1 MAGKKRISEETP
13 HSGDDR
19 GWRLAQLAVGLIREK
34 LIVAKDS
41 DGRIIHELNNETQI
55 SMALEAASYLL
66 DAAERHSY
74 FQYAYQ
80 LFDDEYLSIN
90 AIAVRFKSADW
101 KGLTSF
107 QAVEEILKPI
117 LSRLKDIE
125 GGPLLFGPHM
135 PESPLAHLPHSS
147 VETTLQALWMPV
159 EKLEVYLDDTKR
171 RRQYFVRRIFL
182 LAKLLLSEDFPRL
195 RRSYPLKSQK
205 IPDPQITQKSGKLRK

>member
-66 DAAERHSY
+66 DAADRHSY
-74 FQYAYQ
+74 VQHAYQ

-90 AIAVRFKSADW
+90 AISIRFKSADW
-101 KGLTSF
+101 KGLTSP

-117 LSRLKDIE
+117 LRRLKDFE
-125 GGPLLFGPHM
+125 ALPLLGPHT

-147 VETTLQALWMPV
+147 VGTTLEALWMPV
-159 EKLEVYLDDTKR
+159 EKLEVNSDGTKR
-171 RRQYFVRRIFL
+171 GKRYFVRRIIL
-182 LAKLLLSEDFPRL
+182 LAKLLFSEDFSRL
-195 RRSYPLKSQK
+195 RRPYPLKPQK
-205 IPDPQITQKSGKLRK
+205 NS

>member
-66 DAAERHSY
+66 DAADRHSY
-74 FQYAYQ
+74 VQHAYQ

-90 AIAVRFKSADW
+90 AISIRFKSADW
-101 KGLTSF
+101 KGLTSP

-117 LSRLKDIE
+117 LRRLKDFE
-125 GGPLLFGPHM
+125 ALPLLGPHT

-147 VETTLQALWMPV
+147 VGTTLEALWMPV
-159 EKLEVYLDDTKR
+159 EKLEVNSDGTKR
-171 RRQYFVRRIFL
+171 GKRYFVRRIIL
-182 LAKLLLSEDFPRL
+182 LAKLLFSEDFSRL
-195 RRSYPLKSQK
+195 RRPFPLKPQK
-205 IPDPQITQKSGKLRK
+205 NS

>member
-41 DGRIIHELNNETQI
+41 DGRIIHELNNETRI

-101 KGLTSF
+101 KGLTSP

-117 LSRLKDIE
+117 LRRLKDFE
-125 GGPLLFGPHM
+125 ALPLLGPHT

-147 VETTLQALWMPV
+147 VGTTLEALWMPV
-159 EKLEVYLDDTKR
+159 EKLEVNSDGTKR
-171 RRQYFVRRIFL
+171 GKRYFVRRIIL
-182 LAKLLLSEDFPRL
+182 LAKLLFSEDFPRL
-195 RRSYPLKSQK
+195 RRPYPLKPQK
-205 IPDPQITQKSGKLRK
+205 NS

>member
-66 DAAERHSY
+66 DAADRHSY
-74 FQYAYQ
+74 VQHAYQ

-90 AIAVRFKSADW
+90 AISIRFKSADW
-101 KGLTSF
+101 KGLTSP

-117 LSRLKDIE
+117 LRRLKDFE
-125 GGPLLFGPHM
+125 ALPLLGPHT

-147 VETTLQALWMPV
+147 VGTTLEALWMPV
-159 EKLEVYLDDTKR
+159 EKLEVYPDDTKR
-171 RRQYFVRRIFL
+171 RKDNKHMKQAEL
-182 LAKLLLSEDFPRL
+182 
-195 RRSYPLKSQK
+195 
-205 IPDPQITQKSGKLRK
+205 

>member
-74 FQYAYQ
+74 VQHAYQ
-80 LFDDEYLSIN
+80 LFDDDEHLSLN
-90 AIAVRFKSADW
+90 AIATRFKSADW
-101 KGLTSF
+101 KGLTSY
-107 QAVEEILKPI
+107 QTVEEILKPI
-117 LSRLKDIE
+117 LRRLKDVE
-125 GGPLLFGPHM
+125 ALTLLGPHT
-135 PESPLAHLPHSS
+135 PESPLAYLPHSS
-147 VETTLQALWMPV
+147 VQTTLQALWMPA
-159 EKLEVYLDDTKR
+159 EELEVNPDGTKR
-171 RRQYFVRRIFL
+171 GKRYFVRRIFL
-182 LAKLLLSEDFPRL
+182 LAKFLFSEKFSGL
-195 RRSYPLKSQK
+195 RRPYQ
-205 IPDPQITQKSGKLRK
+205 RK

>member
-66 DAAERHSY
+66 DAADRHSY
-74 FQYAYQ
+74 VQHAYQ

-90 AIAVRFKSADW
+90 AIATRFKSAAW
-101 KGLTSF
+101 RGLTSP
-107 QAVEEILKPI
+107 APVEEILKPI
-117 LSRLKDIE
+117 LRRLKDFE
-125 GGPLLFGPHM
+125 ALTLLGPHT
-135 PESPLAHLPHSS
+135 PESPLAYLPHSS
-147 VETTLQALWMPV
+147 VQTTLQALWMPA
-159 EKLEVYLDDTKR
+159 EELEVNPDGTKR
-171 RRQYFVRRIFL
+171 GKRYFVRRIFL
-182 LAKLLLSEDFPRL
+182 LAKFLFSEDFPGL
-195 RRSYPLKSQK
+195 RRHYPMKPKK

>member
-101 KGLTSF
+101 KGLTSP

-117 LSRLKDIE
+117 LRRLKDFE
-125 GGPLLFGPHM
+125 ALPLLGPHT

-147 VETTLQALWMPV
+147 VGTTLEALWMPV
-159 EKLEVYLDDTKR
+159 EKLEVNSDGTKR
-171 RRQYFVRRIFL
+171 GKRYFVRRIIL
-182 LAKLLLSEDFPRL
+182 LAKLLFSEDFPRL
-195 RRSYPLKSQK
+195 RRPYPLKPQK
-205 IPDPQITQKSGKLRK
+205 NS

>member
-66 DAAERHSY
+66 DAADRHSY
-74 FQYAYQ
+74 VQHAYQ
-80 LFDDEYLSIN
+80 LFDDDECLSIN
-90 AIAVRFKSADW
+90 AISIRFKSADW
-101 KGLTSF
+101 KGLTSP

-117 LSRLKDIE
+117 LSRLKDFE
-125 GGPLLFGPHM
+125 ALTLLGPHT
-135 PESPLAHLPHSS
+135 PESPLAYLPHSFE
-147 VETTLQALWMPV
+147 ETPLEALWMPV
-159 EKLEVYLDDTKR
+159 EKLENNSDGTKR
-171 RRQYFVRRIFL
+171 VKRYFVRRIIL

-195 RRSYPLKSQK
+195 RRPYPLKPQK
-205 IPDPQITQKSGKLRK
+205 NS

>member
-66 DAAERHSY
+66 DAAEKHSY

-101 KGLTSF
+101 KGLTSP

-117 LSRLKDIE
+117 LRRLKDFE
-125 GGPLLFGPHM
+125 ALPLLGPHT

-147 VETTLQALWMPV
+147 VGTTLEALWMPV
-159 EKLEVYLDDTKR
+159 EKLEVNSDGTKR
-171 RRQYFVRRIFL
+171 GKRYFVRRIIL
-182 LAKLLLSEDFPRL
+182 LAKLLFSEDFPRL
-195 RRSYPLKSQK
+195 RRPYPLKPQK
-205 IPDPQITQKSGKLRK
+205 NS